1 VLTTWVFRLCV
12 VTATAIRAVGWSAG
26 VYGTPSITTLGKI
39 IQSLQRRRGPR
50 ITPVPVELLSSASG
64 RTVRVLHES
73 VRRAENPTESNLD
86 QDRNLV
92 GLPHRDRRVTVH
104 QGGRVRDLHAN
115 LVGVAVA
122 KLREVTADDA
132 DTRVGGRTEVT
143 TDRTAVL
150 GREAQQVTAG
160 RGEVQASRVS
170 DVAVHVT
177 GNLRTRKLTTETG
190 VNGPAVELVVFGN
203 QVVALKQTLDHVSVA
218 EVDLV

>member
-1 VLTTWVFRLCV
+1 
-12 VTATAIRAVGWSAG
+12 
-26 VYGTPSITTLGKI
+26 PSITTLGKI
-39 IQSLQRRRGPR
+39 IQSLQRRRRPR

-64 RTVRVLHES
+64 RTVRALHES
-73 VRRAENPTESNLD
+73 VRRSENPTESNLD

-150 GREAQQVTAG
+150 GREAQQV
-160 RGEVQASRVS
+160 
-170 DVAVHVT
+170 
-177 GNLRTRKLTTETG
+177 
-190 VNGPAVELVVFGN
+190 
-203 QVVALKQTLDHVSVA
+203 
-218 EVDLV
+218 